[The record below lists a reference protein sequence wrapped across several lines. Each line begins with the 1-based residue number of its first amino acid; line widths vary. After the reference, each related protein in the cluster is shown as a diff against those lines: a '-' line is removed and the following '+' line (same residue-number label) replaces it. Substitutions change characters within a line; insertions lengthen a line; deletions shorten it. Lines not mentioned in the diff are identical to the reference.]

1 MTVRRVTI
9 LAVLVLPGCLP
20 ADEGRPPLAR
30 IDIVPAA
37 IPENDGFDTAVTL
50 DGRAS
55 ADPIDDPD
63 GSERLDYR
71 WEILG
76 DEVRFE
82 AGSDESDAAP
92 VVRFRGDRPAT
103 VRLTVTD
110 SDGLDATT
118 TAYVQL
124 TVR

>member
-1 MTVRRVTI
+1 MTVGPVT
-9 LAVLVLPGCLP
+9 VLVALVPLGCVP
-20 ADEGRPPLAR
+20 VDDGRPPLAR

-37 IPENDGFDTAVTL
+37 IPENDGFETAVTL
-50 DGRAS
+50 DGTMS

-63 GSERLDYR
+63 GSDRLDFR

-82 AGSDESDAAP
+82 AGSDESDPAP

-110 SDGLDATT
+110 GDGLDAST